1 MLCALFVN
9 RLAYLERTRPM
20 ALHDL
25 ARSATRARKRY
36 AMSVVALAQSDT
48 PKAKRRAERRSKAA
62 RRSLLEAARCADFLD
77 WSGQDA

>member
-36 AMSVVALAQSDT
+36 ALSVASLAHAET
-48 PKAKRRAERRSKAA
+48 PKAQKRAERRARAA
-62 RRSLLEAARCADFLD
+62 RRSLLEAARAADALEDFTP
-77 WSGQDA
+77 A